1 MIKDIFGQVILE
13 EDDLMDRLMTDP
25 KNPITQGFTKN
36 INLEPIKELID
47 ELPNFTDYKL
57 LDTDIGFEEKLYGYH
72 RLNDPKVSYQYGA
85 VMKVWNL
92 SEMQLEPEPKPVGI
106 INRKDLN
113 LTEPTEPNKY

>member
-57 LDTDIGFEEKLYGYH
+57 LDTDIGTFDKTNQAQWLMPEEY
-72 RLNDPKVSYQYGA
+72 YQLDIA
-85 VMKVWNL
+85 QWILDHCKTQA
-92 SEMQLEPEPKPVGI
+92 EMQ
-106 INRKDLN
+106 
-113 LTEPTEPNKY
+113 